1 MLLHTAHTLPH
12 ARTRVDEGNDD
23 DDAKE
28 ECVWGCPKK
37 RSILDDLPEEEPAI
51 EVIRTVQ
58 EASEKRE
65 KQAKAPF
72 AAGSVFKESEPIPD
86 DHALEVVVEADDAN
100 TSLGQ
105 TKKSE

>member
-1 MLLHTAHTLPH
+1 MAEMMAMTQMMHGGPMGGPRQQPGGFGFIPLFHE
-12 ARTRVDEGNDD
+12 DFE
-23 DDAKE
+23 
-28 ECVWGCPKK
+28 
-37 RSILDDLPEEEPAI
+37 DDLPEEEPAI

-58 EASEKRE
+58 EASDKRE

-72 AAGSVFKESEPIPD
+72 AAGSVFKESKPIPD

-105 TKKSE
+105 TKKTE

>member
-1 MLLHTAHTLPH
+1 MAEMMAMTQMMHGGPMGGPRQQPGGFGFIPLFHE
-12 ARTRVDEGNDD
+12 DFE
-23 DDAKE
+23 
-28 ECVWGCPKK
+28 
-37 RSILDDLPEEEPAI
+37 DDLPEEEPAI

-58 EASEKRE
+58 EASDKRE

-105 TKKSE
+105 TKKTE